1 MTRDAHDGPD
11 PRPTYLRAPSLPP
24 QTKPTPSTH
33 AYPALLCCSLLLS
46 YSYNESVTGQA
57 SLF

>member
-1 MTRDAHDGPD
+1 MHTTGPTRE
-11 PRPTYLRAPSLPP
+11 TYLPPRAFFAP
-24 QTKPTPSTH
+24 TNKPTPSTH